1 MKERTTV
8 KRKKINLDNVGRMW
22 YIDENKGIWTLDEV
36 KELVRRIEGKECD
49 TQSEKNITMK

>member
-8 KRKKINLDNVGRMW
+8 KRKKINLDNVVRMW